1 MPVKKNVC
9 LVWDNMTQCYCCF
22 KIKEM
27 SGIISINRKL
37 KYMIDQNVP
46 VPFCLTHVFQRPSF
60 LASINN
66 GSYSLKGLLIS
77 GCYQKK

>member
-1 MPVKKNVC
+1 MTVKKNVC
-9 LVWDNMTQCYCCF
+9 LVQHNMTQCYSSF

-27 SGIISINRKL
+27 SDIISINRKL

-46 VPFCLTHVFQRPSF
+46 VPFCLIHVFQRPSF

-66 GSYSLKGLLIS
+66 GFYSLKGLLIS